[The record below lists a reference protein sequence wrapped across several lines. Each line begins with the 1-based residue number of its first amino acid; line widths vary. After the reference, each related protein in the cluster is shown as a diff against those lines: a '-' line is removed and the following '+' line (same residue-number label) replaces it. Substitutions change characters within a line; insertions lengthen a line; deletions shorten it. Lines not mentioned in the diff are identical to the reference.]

1 MSRKNIIY
9 GLSCPF
15 TGEIHYVGKS
25 TQGLIRPLQHMR
37 KSHSNKV
44 NEWVSELKKLGN
56 KPELK
61 ILEYDVDLIELDNKE
76 TEWIIKLHN
85 EGNVLLNNDKIPSS
99 MILPEQY
106 VNKEYV
112 MMGEDNSV
120 YEQLKEYIKQKRKKL
135 GLTQPEYAQRS
146 GIGLRFL
153 REVEQGSKKTFQ
165 LSKIEDAL
173 KLIGFKLAVVKIKP
187 EDKNTYLEEKKF
199 NEELEKEIEYKIDE

>member
-1 MSRKNIIY
+1 M
-9 GLSCPF
+9 
-15 TGEIHYVGKS
+15 
-25 TQGLIRPLQHMR
+25 
-37 KSHSNKV
+37 
-44 NEWVSELKKLGN
+44 SELKKLGN

-61 ILEYDVDLIELDNKE
+61 ILEYDVDLLELDNKE

-106 VNKEYV
+106 MNKEYV
-112 MMGEDNSV
+112 MMGENNSV

-153 REVEQGSKKTFQ
+153 REVEHGTKKTFQ

-187 EDKNTYLEEKKF
+187 ENKNQYLEEKKF
-199 NEELEKEIEYKIDE
+199 NEELEKEIEYNIDK

>member
-9 GLSCPF
+9 GLACPY
-15 TGEIHYVGKS
+15 TKEIHYVGKS

-37 KSHSNKV
+37 KSHSDKI
-44 NEWVSELKKLGN
+44 NEWVTELKKLGN

-61 ILEYDVDLIELDNKE
+61 ILEYDLDTDELDSKE

-85 EGNVLLNNDKIPSS
+85 EGNILLNNDKIPSA
-99 MILPEQY
+99 MVLPEQY
-106 VNKEYV
+106 ENKEYV
-112 MMGEDNSV
+112 MMGDNSSV

-135 GLTQPEYAQRS
+135 GLTQPEYARRS

-173 KLIGFKLAVVKIKP
+173 KLIGFKLAVVKIKS
-187 EDKNTYLEEKKF
+187 ENKNPYFEEKKF
-199 NEELEKEIEYKIDE
+199 NEELEKEVEYKIDE